1 MPLSKI
7 VAKSI
12 TDDTITT
19 DQIAD
24 NSVHGRRNVVINGAC
39 QVAQRGTSSTGL
51 GGSAPGY
58 TTVDRWQL
66 SIGSTSAGRF
76 STAQVAVTDLP
87 GFANAFHLDCT
98 TADTS
103 IAAGELLKM
112 DYKIEGQDLQRF
124 KKGTSSAESIT
135 ISFYMKT
142 NKAFTFMCE
151 LDDRDNNRINS
162 NQFTTSTSWTR
173 HEITIP
179 GDTTGTLDDDNNVSF
194 VISLWFHAGST
205 YTGGTYTAN
214 TWQSRQSSDNM
225 RAVGIGSFF
234 DSTDNDI
241 KVTGLQMELGQN
253 ATPFE
258 HRSYGEE
265 LALCHRYFEKI
276 YLNSYSCQLSAENS
290 QQAKGGVIRF
300 SEKRANP
307 SITFPTIGTGSNQL
321 AYTNSVGSYVTQGST
336 FRSTQTKTQMSI
348 FNNYADGFSGMT
360 AGDNV
365 MLYVNGNVEIDVK
378 AEL

>member
-1 MPLSKI
+1 MTRARDFADLAGS
-7 VAKSI
+7 ADAGGI
-12 TDDTITT
+12 T
-19 DQIAD
+19 
-24 NSVHGRRNVVINGAC
+24 GKNVVINGAC
-39 QVAQRGTSSTGL
+39 KVAQRGTSSTGL

-76 STAQVAVTDLP
+76 TAAQVAVTDLP

-124 KKGTSSAESIT
+124 KKGTSSAEPIT

-162 NQFTTSTSWTR
+162 NQFTTTTSWTR

-179 GDTTGTLDDDNNVSF
+179 GDTTGTLDDDANVSF

-205 YTGGTYTAN
+205 YTGGTYSAN
-214 TWQSRQSSDNM
+214 TWQSRASSDNM

-241 KVTGLQMELGQN
+241 KVTGLQMELGQK

-258 HRSYGEE
+258 HRSFGDE
-265 LALCHRYFEKI
+265 
-276 YLNSYSCQLSAENS
+276 LNSCLRYYHTSNIGDPDGSLNGGASGIAFDAAEV
-290 QQAKGGVIRF
+290 AVCYEF
-300 SEKRANP
+300 PVPMRA
-307 SITFPTIGTGSNQL
+307 TPTITLRDNAGNTARVHRMRSADHGNSTTASLINKTGFANFAS
-321 AYTNSVGSYVTQGST
+321 
-336 FRSTQTKTQMSI
+336 
-348 FNNYADGFSGMT
+348 SGMT
-360 AGDNV
+360 TNAGY
-365 MLYVNGNVEIDVK
+365 LGGVEAD

>member
-1 MPLSKI
+1 MTRARDFADLAGS
-7 VAKSI
+7 ADSGGI
-12 TDDTITT
+12 T
-19 DQIAD
+19 
-24 NSVHGRRNVVINGAC
+24 GKNVVINGAC
-39 QVAQRGTSSTGL
+39 KVAQRGTSSAGL

-76 STAQVAVTDLP
+76 TAAQVAVTDLP

-124 KKGTSSAESIT
+124 KKGTSSAEPIT

-179 GDTTGTLDDDNNVSF
+179 GDTTGTLDDDNAVSF

-205 YTGGTYTAN
+205 YTGGTYSAN
-214 TWQSRQSSDNM
+214 TWQSRASSDNM

-234 DSTDNDI
+234 DNTDNDI

-258 HRSYGEE
+258 HRSFSDE
-265 LALCHRYFEKI
+265 LLRCQRYFAELPSFSGPGTGTTDARGMGSHVVQMRAAPTLGTTGV
-276 YLNSYSCQLSAENS
+276 LNITDGYSYDRVQSSASVALIANS
-290 QQAKGGVIRF
+290 PDF
-300 SEKRANP
+300 SFFNMP
-307 SITFPTIGTGSNQL
+307 NFTSITGGRIHFGPRDGSN
-321 AYTNSVGSYVTQGST
+321 TNRITL
-336 FRSTQTKTQMSI
+336 
-348 FNNYADGFSGMT
+348 D
-360 AGDNV
+360 
-365 MLYVNGNVEIDVK
+365 

>member
-1 MPLSKI
+1 MTRARDFADLAGS
-7 VAKSI
+7 AAAGGI
-12 TDDTITT
+12 T
-19 DQIAD
+19 
-24 NSVHGRRNVVINGAC
+24 GKNVVINGAC
-39 QVAQRGTSSTGL
+39 KVAQRGTSSTGL

-58 TTVDRWQL
+58 TTGARWQL
-66 SIGSTSAGRF
+66 SIGDTSAGRF
-76 STAQVAVTDLP
+76 TTAQVAVTDLP

-103 IAAGELLKM
+103 IAAGELLKI

-124 KKGTSSAESIT
+124 KKGTSSAEPIT

-151 LDDRDNNRINS
+151 LDDRDNSRINS

-205 YTGGTYTAN
+205 YTGGTYSAN
-214 TWQSRQSSDNM
+214 TWQSRASSDNM

-258 HRSYGEE
+258 HR
-265 LALCHRYFEKI
+265 
-276 YLNSYSCQLSAENS
+276 
-290 QQAKGGVIRF
+290 
-300 SEKRANP
+300 
-307 SITFPTIGTGSNQL
+307 
-321 AYTNSVGSYVTQGST
+321 
-336 FRSTQTKTQMSI
+336 
-348 FNNYADGFSGMT
+348 
-360 AGDNV
+360 
-365 MLYVNGNVEIDVK
+365 
-378 AEL
+378 

>member
-24 NSVHGRRNVVINGAC
+24 NSVHGRRNVVINGAMR
-39 QVAQRGTSSTGL
+39 VHQRGNQTSTSGSSVYFVDRWNLYQNTGALGANLQQSTVVPSGQGFGNSL
-51 GGSAPGY
+51 LIDC
-58 TTVDRWQL
+58 TTVD
-66 SIGSTSAGRF
+66 SS
-76 STAQVAVTDLP
+76 V
-87 GFANAFHLDCT
+87 
-98 TADTS
+98 
-103 IAAGELLKM
+103 AAGDIAVLRQV
-112 DYKIEGQDLQRF
+112 IEGQDLQSLAY
-124 KKGTSSAESIT
+124 GTSNAKSLTLSFWVRSTKTGTYGLEIYHNDTQSRHQCHPYTISQADTWEHKSIT
-135 ISFYMKT
+135 FS
-142 NKAFTFMCE
+142 
-151 LDDRDNNRINS
+151 
-162 NQFTTSTSWTR
+162 
-173 HEITIP
+173 
-179 GDTTGTLDDDNNVSF
+179 GDTSATIDNDNQATFYVQWALLAGTNFTS
-194 VISLWFHAGST
+194 
-205 YTGGTYTAN
+205 GTQQTTWANYTAAN
-214 TWQSRQSSDNM
+214 RFAGQVN
-225 RAVGIGSFF
+225 FF
-234 DSTDNDI
+234 DSTSNNFYLTGVQLEIGD
-241 KVTGLQMELGQN
+241 KV
-253 ATPFE
+253 TPFE